1 MSEAVSRLLPVEITG
16 PAGRIEGLLQEHE
29 GVAHQKV
36 ALVCHPHPLYGGTLH
51 NKVTHRVAST
61 LHARGAAVLRFNFR
75 GVGASQGERGDRAS
89 RVEDSAGA
97 LRLLRENTGVVDVA
111 VAAVGGS
118 AETAVRLVG
127 EHPGVVAVALV
138 SPPPDALTA
147 GVCAPFLCIVG
158 EHEPG
163 RTGLLAAATEAG
175 GRVEV
180 VSGAD
185 ARFQRNLPEVGRVA
199 LRWLEG
205 AGNPP
210 ES

>member
-1 MSEAVSRLLPVEITG
+1 MSRGQYLERPALVPVGDLVLEGLWHRGSKVPPVLVLPPPPEAGSMDHVVCAELAWAAAR
-16 PAGRIEGLLQEHE
+16 AGR
-29 GVAHQKV
+29 
-36 ALVCHPHPLYGGTLH
+36 P
-51 NKVTHRVAST
+51 
-61 LHARGAAVLRFNFR
+61 VLRFNFR
-75 GVGASQGERGDRAS
+75 GVGASQGERGDWTSRA
-89 RVEDSAGA
+89 EDAAGA

-127 EHPGVVAVALV
+127 EHPGVVALALV

-147 GVCAPFLCIVG
+147 GVRAPFLCIVG

-185 ARFQRNLPEVGRVA
+185 ARFQRNLPEVGRLA

>member
-1 MSEAVSRLLPVEITG
+1 MSRGQYLERPALVPVGDLVLEGLWHRGSKVPPVLVLPPPPEAGSMDHVVCAELAWAAAR
-16 PAGRIEGLLQEHE
+16 AGR
-29 GVAHQKV
+29 
-36 ALVCHPHPLYGGTLH
+36 P
-51 NKVTHRVAST
+51 
-61 LHARGAAVLRFNFR
+61 VLRFNFR

>member
-1 MSEAVSRLLPVEITG
+1 MSRGQYLERPALVRVGDLVLEGLWHRGSKVPPVLVLPPPPEAGSMDHVVCAELAWAAAR
-16 PAGRIEGLLQEHE
+16 AGR
-29 GVAHQKV
+29 
-36 ALVCHPHPLYGGTLH
+36 P
-51 NKVTHRVAST
+51 
-61 LHARGAAVLRFNFR
+61 VLRFNFR
-75 GVGASQGERGDRAS
+75 GVGASQGARGDGTS
-89 RVEDSAGA
+89 RVEDAAGA
-97 LRLLRENTGVVDVA
+97 LRLLRENTGTVDVA

-127 EHPGVVAVALV
+127 EHPGVVAVTLV
-138 SPPPDALTA
+138 SPPPEAVTA
-147 GVCAPFLCIVG
+147 GVRAPFLCIVG

-163 RTGLLAAATEAG
+163 RTGLLAAASEGG

-185 ARFQRNLPEVGRVA
+185 ARFQRNLPDVGRLA

-205 AGNPP
+205 AGNSP